1 MITPSAVLMVKPW
14 DFAYSED
21 SAQSNSFQKDIEGLE
36 NVSLHAIDEYERA
49 VAQIRSKGI
58 EVISFEEKSTIP
70 VKDAVFPNNWIG
82 FHPNGKVVLYPM
94 KHLSRRNERNLNVL
108 ESIKKN
114 HDIKKVIDLSKKENE
129 DLFLEGTGS
138 MVIDYKSKIAYACIS
153 PRTNIETFNETCE
166 LLSLTPYSFNAT
178 DLNGVPIYHTNVILT
193 ITENLAIVCLDC
205 IDNNMERM
213 MLKKKFEATRL
224 EVLEI
229 SFKQVEQFCGNMFE
243 VLNDE
248 GDSHLICSLGAWNA
262 LNSKQQSLIEKY
274 HTPIPIDIKTIETIG
289 GGSARCMV
297 AGVYF

>member
-36 NVSLHAIDEYERA
+36 NVSALAIDEYERA
-49 VAQIRSKGI
+49 LAQIRATGV
-58 EVISFEEKSTIP
+58 EVISFEEKSSIP

-94 KHLSRRNERNLNVL
+94 KHESRRNERNLNVL

-166 LLSLTPYSFNAT
+166 LLSLTPYSFNAL

-205 IDNNMERM
+205 IDNSMERM
-213 MLKKKFEATRL
+213 MLKKKFEATGL

-229 SFKQVEQFCGNMFE
+229 SFKQVEQFCGNAFE
-243 VLNDE
+243 VQNTE
-248 GDSHLICSLGAWNA
+248 GKSHLICSLGAWNA
-262 LNSKQQSLIEKY
+262 FDEKQQELIEKY
-274 HTPIPIDIKTIETIG
+274 HTAIPLDIPTIETIG